1 MTSSSLFLALGPV
14 LSVASCKWLEVGS
27 RWFEVGSRW
36 VQSWLAGV
44 GGGFAVIRGNGFT
57 MGLQWFEVVSFA
69 VVRNWF
75 AVVPSSKFQVGWQV
89 LAGVGGG
96 FAVICENGFAIGWK
110 WWFEVVSW

>member
-1 MTSSSLFLALGPV
+1 
-14 LSVASCKWLEVGS
+14 
-27 RWFEVGSRW
+27 
-36 VQSWLAGV
+36 
-44 GGGFAVIRGNGFT
+44 
-57 MGLQWFEVVSFA
+57 VVSFA